1 MAFAVDAVVN
11 PEVSPP
17 MGWNIF
23 STHRS
28 GIPRQR
34 NFGQAWETFPKYHR
48 NHRTLSSLSS

>member
-23 STHRS
+23 SIHRP
-28 GIPRQR
+28 GVPHQR
-34 NFGQAWETFPKYHR
+34 NSSPAWETFPKHHR
-48 NHRTLSSLSS
+48 NHRTLSFLSS